1 MRLVALLVAGV
12 MLSTPS
18 AVHAA
23 GGSRQAADAFG
34 RALTSANLE
43 PLRSVLPK
51 EGKVRL
57 KLVRL
62 GPEDGWFGPAQVEA
76 IFGAFLAEGSVERF
90 EILRVEGDDRSTSLV
105 HGRAAVTDRTGRV
118 SRVRLHMSFAS
129 EADRWVLREIK
140 ELRE

>member
-1 MRLVALLVAGV
+1 MVASVLPWT
-12 MLSTPS
+12 LS
-18 AVHAA
+18 AA
-23 GGSRQAADAFG
+23 GGASGARQAANSFG

-43 PLRSVLPK
+43 PLRSVLPA

-76 IFGAFLAEGSVERF
+76 IFRDFLAEGGVDAF
-90 EILRVEGDDRSTSLV
+90 EVVRVEGDDRSTSLV
-105 HGRAAVTDRTGRV
+105 QGRASVTDRSGRV
-118 SRVRLHMSFAS
+118 SRVRLHMSFES